1 MGQHNLA
8 LMFAPNLFRSRGN
21 SVMEMSNLGVK
32 VELTKMMMTNF
43 SQIFFELEDMDDNDV
58 SNTDKQL
65 LHL

>member
-1 MGQHNLA
+1 
-8 LMFAPNLFRSRGN
+8 
-21 SVMEMSNLGVK
+21 MEMSNLGVK